1 MIEFDKVI
9 LSHNRIKMQITRII
23 ILCTALLLAACS
35 NNGGERETT
44 NTNPKQEEAKENR
57 VSPAETAQATIGSN
71 VVTINYGSPRVK
83 GRTIWGE
90 LVPYGEVWRTGAN
103 EATTITFTQDVLIN
117 GQLLKKDTYAFFTIP
132 GADTWTL
139 IFNLNEKQW
148 GAFKY
153 SETEDALRVNISPA
167 ATEELFENLLFTI
180 TPDSGNNGGT
190 IQLAWEKVKVEFS
203 FTNAPGQ

>member
-1 MIEFDKVI
+1 
-9 LSHNRIKMQITRII
+9 MQIIRII
-23 ILCTALLLAACS
+23 ILCTVLFLSACNS
-35 NNGGERETT
+35 NGSERETSK
-44 NTNPKQEEAKENR
+44 TNPKQEEAKENR
-57 VSPAETAQATIGSN
+57 VSPAETAEATIGSN
-71 VVTINYGSPRVK
+71 TVTINYGSPRVK

-132 GADTWTL
+132 GADIWTL

-167 ATEELFENLLFTI
+167 TTDELYENLLFSI
-180 TPDSGNNGGT
+180 MPDSSNTGGT
-190 IQLAWEKVKVEFS
+190 ILLAWEKVKVEFS